1 MTTKKD
7 TMIEKPEISR
17 YAFAMF
23 DVLGFSA
30 WVESTEL
37 QTILDA
43 YHTLIERSVL
53 RPNEKGSLSTVQ
65 TPEGALF
72 AVGGP
77 PHYAYFSDTILLWC
91 PLVPPAVADFVERC
105 SDLVCEALSMNIPL
119 RGAIAL
125 GDAVLD
131 NETGFFIG
139 KPIVEAHHVERGQ
152 EWVGLTFGKSAVWS
166 PLLAQLHGTAIIEYP
181 PPMKE
186 KEKEYSSPIVVDW
199 PRRWR
204 DRNGGECPSAK
215 LRELN
220 TKPKYAQKWINT
232 IAFAEYSLKKH
243 DWHLRPHEIPEDAL
257 LKLVLRQDVEFG

>member
-1 MTTKKD
+1 
-7 TMIEKPEISR
+7 
-17 YAFAMF
+17 
-23 DVLGFSA
+23 
-30 WVESTEL
+30 
-37 QTILDA
+37 
-43 YHTLIERSVL
+43 
-53 RPNEKGSLSTVQ
+53 
-65 TPEGALF
+65 
-72 AVGGP
+72 
-77 PHYAYFSDTILLWC
+77 
-91 PLVPPAVADFVERC
+91 
-105 SDLVCEALSMNIPL
+105 MNIPL

-166 PLLAQLHGTAIIEYP
+166 PFLVQLHGTAIIEYP

-204 DRNGGECPSAK
+204 DRNSGECPSAK

-257 LKLVLRQDVEFG
+257 LKLVSRQDAEFG

>member
-1 MTTKKD
+1 MTANSNRT
-7 TMIEKPEISR
+7 IEKPEISR

-23 DVLGFSA
+23 DVLGFTA
-30 WVESTEL
+30 WVKDAEL

-43 YHTLIERSVL
+43 YQRLIELAVL

-72 AVGGP
+72 AVGGS
-77 PHYAYFSDTILLWC
+77 PHYAYFSDTIMLWC

-105 SDLVCEALSMNIPL
+105 SDIMCEALSMNIPL

-139 KPIVEAHHVERGQ
+139 KPIVEAYNVESGQ
-152 EWVGLTFGKSAVWS
+152 EWIGLTLAKSAVWS
-166 PLLAQLHGTAIIEYP
+166 PFLAQLHGATIIEYP

-186 KEKEYSSPIVVDW
+186 RKEDFSSPIVVDW

-204 DRNGGECPSAK
+204 DRIGGECPSNK
-215 LRELN
+215 LKELN
-220 TKPKYAQKWINT
+220 TKPEYATKWLNT
-232 IAFAEYSLKKH
+232 IKFAEYSLKKH
-243 DWHLRPHEIPEDAL
+243 DWHLRLHEIPENAL
-257 LKLVLRQDVEFG
+257 LKLVSRKDADFG